1 MYFKQ
6 KPSLLFTP
14 GNKVEHF
21 SKARTVHSS
30 GVILDLEDSVA
41 SKDKL
46 FARNQVI
53 NYLKDAS
60 SKDLIHIVR
69 INHIST
75 IEGLADILALAQ
87 SNINI
92 DALLSPKTE
101 SAVELNLI
109 SEILSNYPNLPLIAL
124 IETAM
129 GISVINQIVHGSK
142 NISALMFGA
151 ADYALDIGS
160 QGKAEDL
167 MLARMQLV
175 QAAAIKKLACYDSPF
190 FNFDDDKGLVDSLI
204 YAQNI
209 GFTGKAAIHPKQVT
223 VINHKFKPS
232 DIAYFEAKKIVET
245 FENSKGEVCQYKG
258 KMIDIPVYKKSQTII
273 SLYEQLT

>member
-1 MYFKQ
+1 MNFKQ

-14 GNKVEHF
+14 GNKVELF
-21 SKARTVHSS
+21 AKAHTANAS
-30 GVILDLEDSVA
+30 GVIFDLEDSVA

-46 FARNQVI
+46 FARDQVI
-53 NYLKDAS
+53 NYLKDCTI
-60 SKDLIHIVR
+60 KNLIHVIR

-75 IEGLADILALAQ
+75 IEGLADMLALAQ
-87 SNINI
+87 SNIHI
-92 DALLSPKTE
+92 DALLCPKTE

-124 IETAM
+124 IETAE
-129 GISVINQIVHGSK
+129 GISVVNQIVHASK

-160 QGKAEDL
+160 EGKAEDL
-167 MLARMQLV
+167 MLARMRLV

-190 FNFDDDKGLVDSLI
+190 FDFNDDKGLVNSLI

-223 VINHKFKPS
+223 VINYKFKPS
-232 DIAYFEAKKIVET
+232 DTAYFEAKKIVET

-258 KMIDIPVYKKSQTII
+258 KMIDIPVYKKSQTIV
-273 SLYEQLT
+273 SLYEELT

>member
-21 SKARTVHSS
+21 SKARTVHAS

-129 GISVINQIVHGSK
+129 GISVINQIVHASK

-175 QAAAIKKLACYDSPF
+175 QAAAIKKLASYDSPF